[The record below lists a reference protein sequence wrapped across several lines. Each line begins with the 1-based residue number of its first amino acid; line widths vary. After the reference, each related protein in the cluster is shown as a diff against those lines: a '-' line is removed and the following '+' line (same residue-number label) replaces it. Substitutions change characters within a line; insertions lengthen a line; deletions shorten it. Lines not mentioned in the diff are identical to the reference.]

1 MVKETA
7 KEVGEFL
14 NQPAESAISLGPL
27 AFLEGLSLWIVIP
40 IILFLLGA
48 GIWFVLQIL
57 PFLVSA
63 AVMFTFYY
71 LFDKFGVK
79 EPWKIVGPIIFGAIA
94 LVPAF
99 VPQVRPFI
107 AGQVYST
114 AVATGAT
121 TQAGAQ
127 GLISG
132 FLDLTTKTFLAI
144 PVVAVLIFLIIGLKA
159 LLDLGSPG
167 AFFAGFLGI
176 ALGLGLG
183 LHVVGASGM
192 GLTHPNLGVG
202 ASYKFSEVSK
212 GKITDQDTVWRWD
225 STPLGA
231 FNDSH
236 WRAEIVNTWK
246 HTDDPIGRTTLDGK
260 VKVTY
265 RWISKAKISTSRRR
279 EAYGERFSGQWA
291 KISVDP
297 PTFTYRSESGKPL
310 SQTPYE
316 LTRAKVTYSG
326 SVSGSG
332 GAVKGD
338 IKLTS
343 ISTKNGSGTIKITAI
358 FEKTVTKR
366 KNEKVKN
373 PGGGTGEGKGPAGEL
388 PMWAWVVGFAS
399 VVPAGFVYVG
409 QEERWW

>member
-1 MVKETA
+1 LVKETA

-40 IILFLLGA
+40 IVLFVLGA
-48 GIWFVLQIL
+48 GFWFVLQIL

-71 LFDKFGVK
+71 LFDYFDVE
-79 EPWKIVGPIIFGAIA
+79 EPWKIVGPVIFGAVA

-107 AGQVYST
+107 AGQVSST

-132 FLDLTTKTFLAI
+132 FLDLSTKTFLAI

-183 LHVVGASGM
+183 LNVVGAAGM
-192 GLTHPNLGVG
+192 GLTHLGNN
-202 ASYKFSEVSK
+202 VSC
-212 GKITDQDTVWRWD
+212 KITDVEGF
-225 STPLGA
+225 P
-231 FNDSH
+231 
-236 WRAEIVNTWK
+236 
-246 HTDDPIGRTTLDGK
+246 
-260 VKVTY
+260 
-265 RWISKAKISTSRRR
+265 AKIT
-279 EAYGERFSGQWA
+279 E
-291 KISVDP
+291 
-297 PTFTYRSESGKPL
+297 
-310 SQTPYE
+310 
-316 LTRAKVTYSG
+316 
-326 SVSGSG
+326 
-332 GAVKGD
+332 
-338 IKLTS
+338 
-343 ISTKNGSGTIKITAI
+343 
-358 FEKTVTKR
+358 
-366 KNEKVKN
+366 
-373 PGGGTGEGKGPAGEL
+373 GGTVAKGSRT
-388 PMWAWVVGFAS
+388 VVS
-399 VVPAGFVYVG
+399 VRNADLQILNF
-409 QEERWW
+409 